1 MLQAAKKIQK
11 GIQALLETF
20 PRQMDLQWS
29 VSIWPQQQLVAR
41 ETHDSRRIEVNQTT
55 VEERLIVGEQDG
67 SDKYSYE
74 ATDRSDWEIIDRRAL
89 MIHRIKAVN
98 TKSASGLFYITSLS
112 DKDAISAI

>member
-1 MLQAAKKIQK
+1 
-11 GIQALLETF
+11 
-20 PRQMDLQWS
+20 MDLQWS
-29 VSIWPQQQLVAR
+29 VSIWSQQQLVAR

-89 MIHRIKAVN
+89 MIHHIKAVN

-112 DKDAISAI
+112 GGDAISAI